1 VSRGTSDTLRQAV
14 KDLFG
19 FQWQVDAIVDPS
31 QNPGA
36 QVSPG
41 VQVLTPTRRGLT
53 GTVELGRRLQ
63 ERLNPADPD
72 KIEHWAGTSVF
83 RIGDKV
89 MPVRNDPNKGSSGIF
104 NGTTAVVSDLDPQ
117 SRTMQLRTDDG
128 DIAVY
133 DFDELDDLLHA
144 YAISVHR
151 SQGSE
156 YPYVVAPLTTE
167 TGPLMLYRNLLY
179 TLVTRARRLVVL
191 VGQRRALEIAVHN
204 AGRDRNTALARRL
217 QTLLDGGPARFGPG
231 GDS

>member
-1 VSRGTSDTLRQAV
+1 V
-14 KDLFG
+14 
-19 FQWQVDAIVDPS
+19 
-31 QNPGA
+31 
-36 QVSPG
+36 
-41 VQVLTPTRRGLT
+41 T

-72 KIEHWAGTSVF
+72 KNEHWAGASVF

-89 MPVRNDPNKGSSGIF
+89 MPIRNDPNKGSAGIF
-104 NGTTAVVSDLDPQ
+104 NGTTAVVSGLDPQ
-117 SRTMQLRTDDG
+117 SRTVQLRTDDG
-128 DIAVY
+128 DFAVY
-133 DFDELDDLLHA
+133 DFEELDDLLHA

-179 TLVTRARRLVVL
+179 TLVTRARKLVVL

-204 AGRDRNTALARRL
+204 AGRDRNTALAQRL
-217 QTLLDGGPARFGPG
+217 QAVLDNVDA
-231 GDS
+231 